1 MLSFSKEKEITTVLN
16 NEPILYSNK
25 IQKMNSFIIKQERN
39 IIITEESIYIFDKKK
54 FKKKI
59 NYEDILALTFSSIS
73 NEFIIHRKS
82 IYDYN
87 LNYFHLN
94 FLMNHHYKK

>member
-1 MLSFSKEKEITTVLN
+1 MSFAQSDMLSFSKEKEITTVLN

-59 NYEDILALTFSSIS
+59 NYEDILALTFSSIT
-73 NEFIIHRKS
+73 KL
-82 IYDYN
+82 IY
-87 LNYFHLN
+87 FS
-94 FLMNHHYKK
+94 

>member
-1 MLSFSKEKEITTVLN
+1 MSFAQSDMLSFSKEKEITTVLN

-54 FKKKI
+54 FKKK
-59 NYEDILALTFSSIS
+59 NKL
-73 NEFIIHRKS
+73 
-82 IYDYN
+82 
-87 LNYFHLN
+87 
-94 FLMNHHYKK
+94 

>member
-1 MLSFSKEKEITTVLN
+1 MSFAQSDMLSFSKEKEITTVLN

-87 LNYFHLN
+87 LIC
-94 FLMNHHYKK
+94 